1 MLDFCH
7 SREEILMSAATL
19 RKLQSALPGLSPT
32 EARIAHHI
40 IRNID
45 KIPFETGS
53 SLARKAGV
61 SEISVSRFLRK
72 SGYKG
77 IGGLKLELKLEA
89 VNERHLTVDHRDWD
103 EHYASVREN
112 ELRTIDTLFQEF
124 AAEDWRALVQT
135 VAEAEQVHVTG
146 FQALKGTAEDFA
158 RRLALARDEVRFL
171 SAGDGMLGE
180 WLSHF
185 GDAQPKPRALILID
199 GVPYANDGLKIAQIA
214 KEIGFQVIVISDEF
228 CDWAHEVADHKM
240 FAASGSG
247 LYIESTVGL
256 TLILNMLVD
265 AVARRN
271 PGLGTLR
278 LDRWQILM
286 RRLNIF

>member
-1 MLDFCH
+1 
-7 SREEILMSAATL
+7 MSAPTT
-19 RKLQSALPGLSPT
+19 RKLQSILPSLSVT
-32 EARIAHHI
+32 EARIAHHV

-72 SGYKG
+72 AGYKG
-77 IGGLKLELKLEA
+77 ITGLKLELKLEA
-89 VNERHLTVDHRDWD
+89 VNARHLTEDHKDWGD
-103 EHYASVREN
+103 LYSQVREN
-112 ELRTIDTLFQEF
+112 EIRTIEQLFQEF
-124 AAEDWRALVQT
+124 TTSDWRDLVKT
-135 VAEAEQVHVTG
+135 ASEAEQIFVTG

-158 RRLALARDEVRFL
+158 RRLALARDNVRFM
-171 SAGDGMLGE
+171 SASDNMLGE
-180 WLSHF
+180 WLFHF
-185 GDAQPKPRALILID
+185 GDVQPKPMALILID

-214 KEIGFQVIVISDEF
+214 KEIGFKVIVISDEF
-228 CDWAHEVADHKM
+228 CDWAHDVADHKM

-247 LYIESTVGL
+247 LFIESTVGL
-256 TLILNMLVD
+256 TLILNVLVD

-271 PGLGTLR
+271 PGNGVLR

>member
-1 MLDFCH
+1 
-7 SREEILMSAATL
+7 MSAPTT
-19 RKLQSALPGLSPT
+19 RKLQSILPSLSVT
-32 EARIAHHI
+32 EARIAHHV

-53 SLARKAGV
+53 SLACKAGV

-72 SGYKG
+72 AGYKG
-77 IGGLKLELKLEA
+77 ITGLKLELKLEA
-89 VNERHLTVDHRDWD
+89 VNARHLTEDHKDWGD
-103 EHYASVREN
+103 LYSQVREN
-112 ELRTIDTLFQEF
+112 EIRTIEQLFQEF
-124 AAEDWRALVQT
+124 TTSDWRDLVKT
-135 VAEAEQVHVTG
+135 AAEAEQIFVTG
-146 FQALKGTAEDFA
+146 FQAFKGTAEDFA
-158 RRLALARDEVRFL
+158 RRLALARDNVRFL
-171 SAGDGMLGE
+171 SASDNMLGE

-185 GDAQPKPRALILID
+185 GDVQPKPMALILID

-214 KEIGFQVIVISDEF
+214 KEIGFKVIVISDEF
-228 CDWAHEVADHKM
+228 CDWAHDVADHKM

-247 LYIESTVGL
+247 LFIESTVGL
-256 TLILNMLVD
+256 TLILNVLVD

-271 PGLGTLR
+271 PGNGVLR

>member
-1 MLDFCH
+1 
-7 SREEILMSAATL
+7 MSAATL
-19 RKLQSALPGLSPT
+19 RKLQSLLPGFSAT
-32 EARIAHHI
+32 EARIAHYI

-45 KIPFETGS
+45 KIPFENGS

-89 VNERHLTVDHRDWD
+89 VNERHLTEDHQDWD
-103 EHYASVREN
+103 SHYSAVREN
-112 ELRTIDTLFQEF
+112 ELRTIETLFQEF
-124 AAEDWRALVQT
+124 ASADWQELVDS
-135 VAEAEQVHVTG
+135 VADAAQVHVTG

-171 SAGDGMLGE
+171 SASDGMLGE
-180 WLSHF
+180 WLSHL
-185 GDAQPKPRALILID
+185 GDASPKSRTLILID

-214 KEIGFQVIVISDEF
+214 KEIGFKLVVISDEF

-247 LYIESTVGL
+247 LFIESTVGL
-256 TLILNMLVD
+256 TLILNVLVD

-271 PGLGTLR
+271 PGVGMLR

>member
-1 MLDFCH
+1 
-7 SREEILMSAATL
+7 MSATTT
-19 RKLQSALPGLSPT
+19 RKLQSILPGLSAT
-32 EARIAHHI
+32 GARIAHYI

-45 KIPFETGS
+45 KIPYETGS

-72 SGYKG
+72 AGYKG
-77 IGGLKLELKLEA
+77 IAGLKVELKLEA
-89 VNERHLTVDHRDWD
+89 VNERHLTEDSTDWRDLYS
-103 EHYASVREN
+103 EVREN
-112 ELRTIDTLFQEF
+112 EIRTINTLFEKF
-124 AAEDWRALVQT
+124 KTSDWRDLVQT
-135 VAEAEQVHVTG
+135 AAEAEQIFVTG

-158 RRLALARDEVRFL
+158 RRLALARDNVRFL
-171 SAGDGMLGE
+171 SASDNMLGE

-185 GDAQPKPRALILID
+185 GDVQPKPVALILID

-214 KEIGFQVIVISDEF
+214 KEIGFKVIVISDEF
-228 CDWAHEVADHKM
+228 CDWAHDVADHKM

-247 LYIESTVGL
+247 LFIESTLGL
-256 TLILNMLVD
+256 TLILNVLVD

-271 PGLGTLR
+271 PGNGILR